1 MVSLVTFQ
9 DTRRSRP
16 RYEIDGC
23 ASACTLVPSDV
34 VLAVYLL
41 YKKDVKPAASRT
53 ILISLQNPSCH

>member
-9 DTRRSRP
+9 GTRRPR

-23 ASACTLVPSDV
+23 ASACTLAPPDV

-41 YKKDVKPAASRT
+41 YRKDVKPAASRT
-53 ILISLQNPSCH
+53 ILTSL